1 MMDTATAAGAVGG
14 LVIGGSV
21 PFQRVTTDT
30 RALVPGDLF
39 VALRGERFDGHDFV
53 AKAREAGAA
62 AALVARDRADALS
75 GNLIAVD
82 DPLRSLGALAAFWR
96 NRFDIPVVAVTG
108 SNGKTTTK
116 EMIASIFRAAVGADG
131 VAATPG
137 NFNNA
142 IGLPL
147 AVLGIRAGQRLAVFE
162 LGMNHRGETRELAV
176 IAQPTI
182 ALITNAQREHQEF
195 MRNVDEVANEH
206 ADVIRAL
213 RHPGTAILN
222 ADDPRV
228 ATWRDT
234 ADASGSD
241 VLTFGIDAPA
251 DFAGRHAVAGEDTA
265 LELESKAGNA
275 NVRLHIPGRHMA
287 QNALAAAAAAY
298 AAKVPLSAIVSGL
311 EDFRPVRGRLV
322 STKTASGATV
332 IDDSY
337 NANPDSVR
345 AAIDVLAS
353 RARPRWLVL
362 GDMGEVGGDGPSFH
376 REIGAYARDA
386 GVDRLWVAGP
396 LAREA
401 ADAFGTDAAHFDS
414 VEALVMLVAAEI
426 RPGISVLIKGSRF
439 MRMERVV
446 EALTHERAG
455 PLPSANCA
463 PSGGSAA
470 AEPQAW
476 GPDER
481 SGEAH

>member
-1 MMDTATAAGAVGG
+1 MMDTATAAGAIGG
-14 LVIGGSV
+14 SVIGGSV

-30 RALVPGDLF
+30 RALVRGDLF

-53 AKAREAGAA
+53 AKARDAGAA
-62 AALVARDRADALS
+62 AALVARDRAGALS
-75 GNLIAVD
+75 GNLIVVD

-116 EMIASIFRAAVGADG
+116 EMIASIFRAAVGADR

-147 AVLGIRAGQRLAVFE
+147 AVLGIRAEHRLAVFE

-182 ALITNAQREHQEF
+182 AVITNAQREHQEF
-195 MRNVDEVANEH
+195 LRNVDEVAAEH

-222 ADDPRV
+222 ADDPRL
-228 ATWRDT
+228 ATWRDL
-234 ADASGSD
+234 AHACGCAA
-241 VLTFGIDAPA
+241 LTFGMDAPA
-251 DFAGRHAVAGEDTA
+251 DFAGRYETAVEGAA
-265 LELESKAGNA
+265 LELDSKAGNA
-275 NVRLHIPGRHMA
+275 RVRLRVPGRHMA
-287 QNALAAAAAAY
+287 QNALAAVAAAY
-298 AAKVPLSAIVSGL
+298 AAEVPLSAIVSGL
-311 EDFRPVRGRLV
+311 ENFRPVRGRLV
-322 STKTASGATV
+322 SKTTASGTVV

-337 NANPDSVR
+337 NANPDSMR

-353 RARPRWLVL
+353 SAKPRWLVL
-362 GDMGEVGGDGPSFH
+362 GDMGEVGDDGPSFH

-386 GVDRLWVAGP
+386 GIDRLLAAGP

-401 ADAFGTDAAHFDS
+401 TDAFGTDAMHFES
-414 VEALVMLVAAEI
+414 VDALAMAVAAEI
-426 RPGISVLIKGSRF
+426 RPGVTVLIKGSRF

-446 EALTHERAG
+446 EALT
-455 PLPSANCA
+455 
-463 PSGGSAA
+463 
-470 AEPQAW
+470 
-476 GPDER
+476 DER
-481 SGEAH
+481 VEDSH